1 MDVTIY
7 ATEVAARLLPA
18 GRSEGSAE
26 LLVAL
31 LRELAKGRPV
41 QLEALAAP
49 LGWSAKR
56 VAALLEQQ
64 PCTEYDD
71 DGNVIGHGITL
82 NETAHA
88 FEVDGLRLYTW
99 CALDALMFPVMIGKT
114 VRVHSRCPATR
125 LSVSLTVSP
134 DEVRHVEP
142 ASAVVSLPLLD
153 SAPNIRSSFCCH
165 ANFYASASAASR
177 SIHQGMELVCVEDA
191 FRLGRL
197 IADLLTAGTAE
208 APTALSSDL
217 LSQTRRAN
225 P

>member
-7 ATEVAARLLPA
+7 ATKVAARLLPA
-18 GRSEGSAE
+18 ERSAGCAE

-41 QLEALAAP
+41 QQEALAAT

-64 PCTEYDD
+64 PCTEYDG

-82 NETAHA
+82 NDTAHA
-88 FEVDGLRLYTW
+88 FELDGHRLYTW
-99 CALDALMFPVMIGKT
+99 CALDALMFPVMIGRT
-114 VRVHSRCPATR
+114 ARVLSRCPATR

-134 DEVRHVEP
+134 DGVRDVEP
-142 ASAVVSLPLLD
+142 ASAVVSLPLPD

-165 ANFYASASAASR
+165 ADFYASASAASR

-197 IADLLTAGTAE
+197 IADLLTTGAA
-208 APTALSSDL
+208 AA
-217 LSQTRRAN
+217 QQA
-225 P
+225 